1 MAAQKEESLEVAID
15 QLRKRYLLLGYTIQY
30 KAFSNCGRLSGAAT
44 RSTCPELISDGILRI
59 DFFGELEPD
68 RKVKR
73 FIVNE
78 IESFEACLWGA
89 EKSAG
94 DMLFKHCILEMKI
107 RNIDRLPFG
116 NAENLRITLKV

>member
-1 MAAQKEESLEVAID
+1 M
-15 QLRKRYLLLGYTIQY
+15 RT
-30 KAFSNCGRLSGAAT
+30 
-44 RSTCPELISDGILRI
+44 TCPELISDGILRI